1 MAKVA
6 PQASETEDCI
16 LSAFESGMGGMLGE
30 GITTVTFFN
39 GDVKAA
45 AEYLKQRLALVAAA
59 NPWIFG
65 HLVKEK
71 QHAKRAA
78 LRTPKVVPPVS
89 EEVYELNEA
98 LKLSEEMPYEDM
110 VKAVQKSSAYVP
122 MGRKLLN
129 KVAATGEQALRR
141 THRRRWRVCCR
152 LLPLTHG
159 LQWRHLL
166 PVQILNMLS
175 SNGAIVAMD
184 PRRKEE
190 LAEKPKEF
198 MGMAHYAYLNGG
210 TNALNGLGKI
220 AFGKNPKAHCFL
232 VDDAK
237 LNAAK
242 AEAKAKPG
250 APERISSNDVLT
262 SAFASLCKSRVF
274 IMAVDF
280 KGRIEGT
287 VNQPHETSA
296 CPHLERSH
304 TLHHVPTQ
312 GAGRAASPAAKRVP
326 VNVIPPP
333 PPRLADGHGCRP
345 IPFRHLA
352 GPQRA
357 RRAGG
362 DPDGALGHPASV
374 ELRASAGVPRGG
386 GLQHG
391 HDHELGGLEGP
402 RHSIV
407 HARAPHAVRADLGH
421 GCEIA
426 ERHVHRV

>member
-78 LRTPKVVPPVS
+78 LRTPKVAPPVS

-129 KVAATGEQALRR
+129 KRRPVSKLSVAPTVGGGGFAVIFSLSHT
-141 THRRRWRVCCR
+141 VCNGG
-152 LLPLTHG
+152 TYY
-159 LQWRHLL
+159 
-166 PVQILNMLS
+166 QILNMLS

-280 KGRIEGT
+280 KGKIEGT
-287 VNQPHETSA
+287 VNQPHKTSA

-352 GPQRA
+352 GPQRV

-374 ELRASAGVPRGG
+374 ELRASARVPRGG